1 MRLSRTGFTTSQLSV
16 RCDQRY
22 QRHMSHTTDFSNNQI
37 ETAVAPPSKTAAAL
51 TLPSI
56 AHFPVDALSWNDL
69 CASAIAP
76 GPAQQQSQ
84 VQVRSWSSPQGTE
97 LWPQACQSQL
107 WLTPVWPPGAPP
119 STLPGTQSNN
129 YLHSRRHQPGM
140 PQRRDSLVGTAVDKM
155 LRGLVGIRAE
165 KATRAIT
172 RSPWKQRTVILFRS
186 GTFRNQV
193 LD

>member
-1 MRLSRTGFTTSQLSV
+1 
-16 RCDQRY
+16 
-22 QRHMSHTTDFSNNQI
+22 MSHTTDFANKQI

-56 AHFPVDALSWNDL
+56 AHFPVDALSWNDPVRL
-69 CASAIAP
+69 SHCTRTCSTAVTGASTILVISAGDGVVA
-76 GPAQQQSQ
+76 ASLS
-84 VQVRSWSSPQGTE
+84 VTAVVNTSVATR
-97 LWPQACQSQL
+97 
-107 WLTPVWPPGAPP
+107 APP

-140 PQRRDSLVGTAVDKM
+140 PQRRDSLVETAVDKM
-155 LRGLVGIRAE
+155 PRGLVGIRAE
-165 KATRAIT
+165 KATRAMT
-172 RSPWKQRTVILFRS
+172 RSPWKQRTVIVFRS